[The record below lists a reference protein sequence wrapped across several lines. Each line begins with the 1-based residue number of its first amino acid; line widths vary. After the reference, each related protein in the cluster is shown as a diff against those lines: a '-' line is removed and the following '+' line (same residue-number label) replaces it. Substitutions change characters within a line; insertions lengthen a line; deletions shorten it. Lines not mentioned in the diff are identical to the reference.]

1 MTTTPPGDS
10 MPDDISELANGP
22 QPPQNVRVITPD
34 LEIPV
39 DLIYAGTDPDSGYNL
54 WRAMIP
60 GALTDALLPMAG
72 AGRLGLRA
80 DLVPGRTSIE
90 IYFGD

>member
-1 MTTTPPGDS
+1 MTTTPPGNN
-10 MPDDISELANGP
+10 MPDDISELTDGP

-39 DLIYAGTDPDSGYNL
+39 DLIYAGTDPDNGYAL
-54 WRAMIP
+54 WRAIIP

-72 AGRLGLRA
+72 TGRLGLRA
-80 DLVPGRTSIE
+80 DLMPGHTSIE
-90 IYFGD
+90 ICFES